1 MESLRD
7 VKRVMERE
15 IEKGS
20 CPLQFEY
27 LEFGEKPFQ
36 FIESEEKLNEVLSYL
51 LRLGEYRGYTEHLVG
66 NNVYMDLD
74 MLCRKIQFKRTHSPV
89 ERSEIQW
96 KIQRYKNKL
105 KPDYA
110 GKVCLEIVQ
119 CVFSLP
125 EGAAEK
131 YQIVEDGVEFVHL
144 PENEHKI
151 VSLEN
156 VRNVLFQALLLDNV
170 TVEVCSMH
178 RCVRLC
184 C

>member
-1 MESLRD
+1 
-7 VKRVMERE
+7 MERE

-74 MLCRKIQFKRTHSPV
+74 MLCRKIQFKRTHSP
-89 ERSEIQW
+89 
-96 KIQRYKNKL
+96 
-105 KPDYA
+105 
-110 GKVCLEIVQ
+110 
-119 CVFSLP
+119 FSLP

-131 YQIVEDGVEFVHL
+131 YQIVYDGQKTYAFAMSNKYILGLFTHCEAARKSAVEDGVEFVHL
-144 PENEHKI
+144 PENEQKI

-170 TVEVCSMH
+170 TVENGLFHAQMCTVM
-178 RCVRLC
+178 LLK
-184 C
+184 

>member
-1 MESLRD
+1 
-7 VKRVMERE
+7 MERE

-36 FIESEEKLNEVLSYL
+36 FIESEEKLDEVLSYL

-131 YQIVEDGVEFVHL
+131 YQIVYDGQKTYALDSFSRAS
-144 PENEHKI
+144 
-151 VSLEN
+151 SL
-156 VRNVLFQALLLDNV
+156 QANSSSTFPFHSSRFFRILV
-170 TVEVCSMH
+170 QRSMSWPSSSFAS
-178 RCVRLC
+178 
-184 C
+184 